1 MADGESNEPRPFVA
15 IALIV
20 LATQAPY
27 LFFTPGKHD
36 PEIWPFYG
44 LVAGLL
50 AFVLDR
56 PARLADAGITSRG
69 LLRGAPW
76 LLLALAA
83 WASGLALGYA
93 LGWVE
98 LSEGVSRSGADL
110 LRPFLARLALIAAV
124 AILGDELAWRG
135 VLLGDASARF
145 GRWRGL
151 ALIAVL
157 SALYRLP
164 LLVRMGLVDDL
175 PIGLEAFARELL
187 RGLALGLLF
196 ERTRNLWL
204 TGLYAFA
211 VWGGPMLLIGN
222 AEDPFEPL
230 FFYGGAGARFVALTW
245 LGEVLPVVL
254 LGASAARAPL
264 TVSARSTGP

>member
-1 MADGESNEPRPFVA
+1 MAEAEPNEPRPFVA

-44 LVAGLL
+44 LLAGLL
-50 AFVLDR
+50 AYLLDR
-56 PARLADAGITSRG
+56 PARPADAGLITRG
-69 LLRGAPW
+69 LVAGAPW
-76 LLLALAA
+76 LVLALAA

-93 LGWVE
+93 LGWVQV
-98 LSEGVSRSGADL
+98 SEGVSRAGSDL

-124 AILGDELAWRG
+124 AVLGDELAWRG
-135 VLLGDASARF
+135 VLLGDAQARF

-151 ALIAVL
+151 ALIAAL

-164 LLVRMGLVDDL
+164 LLVRMGLVDD
-175 PIGLEAFARELL
+175 PAIGLEAFARELL
-187 RGLALGLLF
+187 RGLTLGLLF

-211 VWGGPMLLIGN
+211 VWGAPMLLLGN

-245 LGEVLPVVL
+245 LGEVLPVVVL
-254 LGASAARAPL
+254 LASARRGVTA
-264 TVSARSTGP
+264 SARSTGP

>member
-1 MADGESNEPRPFVA
+1 MAEAEPNEPRPFVA

-44 LVAGLL
+44 LLAGLL
-50 AFVLDR
+50 AYLLDR
-56 PARLADAGITSRG
+56 PARPADAGLTTRG
-69 LLRGAPW
+69 LVAGAPW
-76 LLLALAA
+76 LVLALAA

-93 LGWVE
+93 LGWVQV
-98 LSEGVSRSGADL
+98 SEGVSRAGSDL

-124 AILGDELAWRG
+124 AVLGDELAWRG
-135 VLLGDASARF
+135 VLLGDAQARF

-151 ALIAVL
+151 ALIAAL

-164 LLVRMGLVDDL
+164 LLVRMGLVDD
-175 PIGLEAFARELL
+175 PAIGLEAFARELL
-187 RGLALGLLF
+187 RGLTLGLLF

-204 TGLYAFA
+204 TGLYAFG
-211 VWGGPMLLIGN
+211 VWGAPMLLLGN

-245 LGEVLPVVL
+245 LGEVLPVVVL
-254 LGASAARAPL
+254 LASARRGVSA
-264 TVSARSTGP
+264 SARSTGP